1 MAEEKVR
8 ENRIRRVAA
17 RRGYELRK
25 TRRRDPHA
33 LDYGTYTLVNIMAN
47 GAMYHFTNVGLDEV
61 ENFFTTTPK
70 AKPNVKS
77 RRH

>member
-17 RRGYELRK
+17 RRGYELHK

-33 LDYGTYTLVNIMAN
+33 LDYGTYTLVNAMTN
-47 GAMYHFTNVGLDEV
+47 GAMYHFTNVGLDEI
-61 ENFFTTTPK
+61 ETFFTTAPK
-70 AKPNVKS
+70 ANRKAKS